1 MMQDDLEELKRLLVG
16 RKRVHMFGI
25 GGVGMASLA
34 IILHQRGFKV
44 SGCDVQL
51 NSWTREL
58 SELGIPVFEGHDA
71 DYHKEADW
79 CIRSTAVPLDHPV
92 LIKARESKLSI
103 YQRGI
108 VLAYLMRENYTI
120 AVAGSHGKTTT
131 AALLAQLLSS
141 GYVIGGSYQGDH
153 PLAWDDR
160 CMVVEVD
167 ESDGTFIHFE
177 PDQLIVTNID
187 YDHLEHHGSA
197 DRFLDAFRQLITQ
210 TREQLYF
217 DKQDPLSDELCG
229 ADLKAIPIQWDERAL
244 CYAHPSAYNQKNVS
258 AALVVADRLLGRSI
272 KTSEVAR
279 LPKIK
284 RRHEVLFEQGGMS
297 IITDYAH
304 HPTEIKA
311 LIESAQNN
319 KAYTRI
325 IVIFQ
330 PHRYTRT
337 RAMKKEIASAF
348 NGVDALCITPVYAAS
363 EKPIEG
369 GLANDVLACA
379 QEVEGLEVSLSE
391 DLIAA
396 WKWGREQMQPGVQLL
411 LVGAGDIDNLR
422 REIDDWSSDHY
433 CN

>member
-1 MMQDDLEELKRLLVG
+1 MQDDLEALKRLIAD

-44 SGCDVQL
+44 SGCDLQL
-51 NSWTREL
+51 NAWTREL
-58 SELGIPVFEGHDA
+58 SELGIPVFEGHHP
-71 DYHKEADW
+71 DYHREADW

-92 LIKARESKLSI
+92 LTNAREAKLSI

-141 GYVIGGSYQGDH
+141 GYVIGGSYQGDY
-153 PLAWDDR
+153 PLARDDR
-160 CMVVEVD
+160 YMVVEVD
-167 ESDGTFIHFE
+167 ESDGTLIHFE
-177 PDQLIVTNID
+177 PDQLIVTNMD

-197 DRFLDAFRQLITQ
+197 DRFLDTFRQLIAQ
-210 TREQLYF
+210 TREQLYY
-217 DKQDPLSDELCG
+217 DQQDPLSDELCG
-229 ADLKAIPIQWDERAL
+229 GDLKAIPIPWDERAL
-244 CYAHPSAYNQKNVS
+244 SYTHPSAYNQKNVS
-258 AALVVADRLLGRSI
+258 AALAVADRVLDRSI

-284 RRHEVLFEQGGMS
+284 RRHEVLFEQDGMS

-311 LIESAQNN
+311 LIEAVQNN
-319 KAYTRI
+319 KAYKRI

-330 PHRYTRT
+330 PHRFTRT
-337 RAMKKEIASAF
+337 FAMKQEMANAF
-348 NGVDALCITPVYAAS
+348 KGVDALCITPVYAAS

-369 GLANDVLACA
+369 GLAKDVLACA
-379 QEVEGLEVSLSE
+379 QDIEGLEVSSTE
-391 DLIAA
+391 DLIGA
-396 WKWGREQMQPGVQLL
+396 WKWGREQMQLGVQLL

-422 REIDDWSSDHY
+422 REINDWSSNHY

>member
-1 MMQDDLEELKRLLVG
+1 MQDDLEKLERLLAG

-44 SGCDVQL
+44 SGCDLQL

-58 SELGIPVFEGHDA
+58 SELGIPVFEGHDVE
-71 DYHKEADW
+71 YHKEADW

-92 LIKARESKLSI
+92 LTNAREAKLSI

-141 GYVIGGSYQGDH
+141 GYVIGGSYQGDY
-153 PLAWDDR
+153 PLARDDR

-167 ESDGTFIHFE
+167 ESDGTLIHVE

-197 DRFLDAFRQLITQ
+197 DQFLDTFRRLVAQ
-210 TREQLYF
+210 TREQFYF
-217 DKQDPLSDELCG
+217 DQQDPLSDDLCG
-229 ADLKAIPIQWDERAL
+229 GDLKAIPIPWDERAL

-258 AALVVADRLLGRSI
+258 AALAVADRVLGRSI

-284 RRHEVLFEQGGMS
+284 RRHELLFEQGGMS

-311 LIESAQNN
+311 LIKAAQNN

-337 RAMKKEIASAF
+337 HAMKQEMANAF
-348 NGVDALCITPVYAAS
+348 KGVDALCITPVYAAS

-369 GLANDVLACA
+369 GLAKDVLACA

-422 REIDDWSSDHY
+422 LEVDDWISNHY